1 MFQPKGSDNLMDTL
15 SLAMWATNLE
25 VPTLSLASWIDWI
38 DARMGELRDQ
48 GCRML
53 VLPELACGQWLSF
66 APPGLALTDQVPWLA
81 QLATQAFALLS
92 RLATKHKMA
101 LLAGT
106 MPFAVT
112 PGRYT
117 NRAYLFLPDGASHSQ
132 DKLCLTPSERNPQG
146 WVLQPGSE
154 LRVIEWQGIR
164 IIIAICLDIEF
175 TALWCK
181 IGALDVD
188 LVLVPAKTDKLS
200 GYSRVFGCAYAR
212 AIELQTIV
220 CAVGA
225 IGSPL
230 GHPAYDTV
238 MGGASVFA
246 PPDETINITGVL
258 ATLEPKVA
266 VSGASPLLFVR
277 DIPVQAV
284 RRIRHGAAEAEI
296 WPSSWG
302 ADHVQINRGSKPV
315 RRPRSRKTH

>member
-1 MFQPKGSDNLMDTL
+1 METL
-15 SLAMWATNLE
+15 SLAMWAANLQ
-25 VPTLSLASWIDWI
+25 VPTLSLPSWVGWI

-48 GCRML
+48 GCHMF
-53 VLPELACGQWLSF
+53 VLPEFACGQWLSF
-66 APPGLALTDQVPWLA
+66 APPDLALTEQVPWLA
-81 QLATQAFALLS
+81 QLATQAFPLLGS
-92 RLATKHKMA
+92 LAAKHKMA

-106 MPFAVT
+106 MPFAVKAEH
-112 PGRYT
+112 YT
-117 NRAYLFLPDGASHSQ
+117 NRAYLFLPDGTSHAQ
-132 DKLCLTPSERNPQG
+132 DKLCLTPSEQNPEG
-146 WVLQPGSE
+146 WMLQPGSE

-164 IIIAICLDIEF
+164 LIIAICLDIEF
-175 TALWCK
+175 TDLWHR
-181 IGALDVD
+181 IGTEDVD

-212 AIELQTIV
+212 AIELQAIV

-266 VSGASPLLFVR
+266 ASAASPFLFVR
-277 DIPVQAV
+277 DIPIQAV
-284 RRIRHGAAEAEI
+284 RNIRHGAAEAEI
-296 WPSSWG
+296 WPSSWS
-302 ADHVQINRGSKPV
+302 ADHVQIIQGSKPA
-315 RRPRSRKTH
+315 RRPRPRRKH